1 MRNFYLLLLALLL
14 ATPCS
19 VQSQS
24 TGAIPFS
31 ADDVFSQLCKTYGV
45 SHADSAVSVAYQT
58 ERSFYLYGHF
68 PSPWDSMTFFQKGIF
83 VATNDALFSWE
94 VVYGR
99 RDTFEVTTMVNNATV
114 YRHDDD
120 YETPDK
126 LQHKDIARYR
136 TQLARISPAVLLRT
150 IRDQETRRAVLSTDD
165 SVVVLQCGEPIE
177 YAVRIVVDRKSFRI
191 CRVEQVEKG
200 DYRGD
205 KKRAVYYRDYAV
217 EGGHLYPTTVVE
229 TEYGHTTSEW
239 KLRSVDPAS
248 IDTTRFAIPADYTLQ
263 PDSPEEI
270 VQPDLVWV
278 PLAEHLYAV
287 DLRHLNNRTLVV
299 EHHDYCTVIEAGQT
313 SAAGE
318 LIVDMV
324 KNMLPGKPIR
334 YFVFGHH
341 HPDFIGGIRAFAAE
355 GATIITPNRTVNFVR
370 ELLATQHSLN
380 PDRWEKSGSLAKD
393 VDLLLVEDSCVIE
406 DGMNCLQIYNIGRTS
421 AHTLDYLVF
430 YFPKQ
435 NILFQGDLGLMREG
449 RTSKLWAGERGLIEF
464 ITTKKLNVERVL
476 QSWPLSRNGART
488 DFPFADWIQ
497 MMGEGE

>member
-1 MRNFYLLLLALLL
+1 MRNSYLLLLALLL

-19 VQSQS
+19 VQSQIIEGNLS
-24 TGAIPFS
+24 S
-31 ADDVFSQLCKTYGV
+31 ADDVFHQLCKTYGV
-45 SHADSAVSVAYQT
+45 NSAEDVAPVAYQT

-68 PSPWDSMTFFQKGIF
+68 PSPWDSMAFLQKGIF
-83 VATNDALFSWE
+83 VATNDALYSWE

-126 LQHKDIARYR
+126 LQRKDIERYR
-136 TQLARISPAVLLRT
+136 AQLARISPSVLLRT
-150 IRDQETRRAVLSTDD
+150 MWDQGSQCALLSTDD
-165 SVVVLQCGEPIE
+165 STIVLGCGERIE
-177 YAVRIVVDRKSFRI
+177 GAMQIVVDRKSFRI
-191 CRVEQVEKG
+191 RRVEQIEKG

-205 KKRAVYYRDYAV
+205 RKRAVYYRDYAV

-248 IDTTRFAIPADYTLQ
+248 VDTTRFAIPADYTLQ

-270 VQPDLVWV
+270 VRSDLVWV

-299 EHHDYCTVIEAGQT
+299 EHRDYCTVIEAGQT

-318 LIVDMV
+318 LIIDMV

-355 GATIITPNRTVNFVR
+355 GATIITPKRTVNFVR
-370 ELLATQHSLN
+370 ELLSTQHSLD
-380 PDRWEKSGSLAKD
+380 PDRWEKNSGVVES

-406 DGMNCLQIYNIGRTS
+406 DGMNRLQIYNIGRTS

-430 YFPKQ
+430 HFPKQ
-435 NILFQGDLGLMREG
+435 SILFQGDLGLMREG

-464 ITTKKLNVERVL
+464 VTTKELNVERVL

-488 DFPFADWIQ
+488 DFPFTEWMQ
-497 MMGEGE
+497 MMDEGE